1 MTIYDDAMRTII
13 ELSEKA
19 LKALSEI
26 CLREK
31 ISRAEAIRRAVE
43 AYTSR
48 KAPPSEE
55 AFGIWRSRDVDS
67 LEYQDTLRAE
77 WVVSERRHRYKRP
90 R

>member
-1 MTIYDDAMRTII
+1 MMTAMRTII

-26 CLREK
+26 CEREK

-48 KAPPSEE
+48 KAPTTDE
-55 AFGIWRSRDVDS
+55 AFGIWRSRNLDS
-67 LEYQDTLRAE
+67 LKYQEALRAD
-77 WVVSERRHRYKRP
+77 WAVSERRHRYKRP

>member
-1 MTIYDDAMRTII
+1 MRTII
-13 ELSEKA
+13 DLPEKA

-26 CLREK
+26 CQREG

-48 KAPPSEE
+48 KAPTPDDE
-55 AFGIWRSRDVDS
+55 AFGIWRARGVDS
-67 LEYQDTLRAE
+67 LKYQDALRAE
-77 WVVSERRHRYKRP
+77 WAVGECRHRYKRP